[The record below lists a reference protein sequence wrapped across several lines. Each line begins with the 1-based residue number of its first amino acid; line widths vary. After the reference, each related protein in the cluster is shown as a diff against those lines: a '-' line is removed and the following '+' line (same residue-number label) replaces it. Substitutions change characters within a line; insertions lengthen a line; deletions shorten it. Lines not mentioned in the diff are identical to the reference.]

1 MHAVFKLRC
10 HSFIAVAR
18 GSSSYQSFP
27 RYLDEVVGQ
36 TWIFFAQSIGSHAI

>member
-10 HSFIAVAR
+10 HFFIAVAR

-27 RYLDEVVGQ
+27 QYLNEVADQ
-36 TWIFFAQSIGSHAI
+36 TWIFSAQSIGSHAI

>member
-1 MHAVFKLRC
+1 MHAVFKRRC

-27 RYLDEVVGQ
+27 QYLNEVADQ
-36 TWIFFAQSIGSHAI
+36 TWIFSAQSIDSHAI